1 MRVGTRLY
9 ERAAVET
16 AGSLWHVGDGLAFFA
31 GPLGRNA
38 LHSHS
43 VPVLLAGLYGAFRL
57 RIAGAD
63 WLSCRTAV
71 IPAGVAYE
79 FDLAGDPLGVLYL
92 EPNIGG
98 VDALTPLVRNASEIN
113 RAVVGSSDAIAC
125 LREAYEGEG
134 SDLCSD
140 EALHELLV
148 FSKARARN
156 EIDPRVTKILEGL
169 NTQFGN
175 AIPAAKLS
183 RSVGLSASRLQ
194 HLFAREVGVPL
205 RRYRTWQR
213 LRAAIREVVSGS
225 TYTQAAHAAGFYDQ
239 SHFSREFRRTFGA
252 PASRGIGKRRAHSP
266 TRRA

>member
-1 MRVGTRLY
+1 MP
-9 ERAAVET
+9 ER
-16 AGSLWHVGDGLAFFA
+16 
-31 GPLGRNA
+31 
-38 LHSHS
+38 
-43 VPVLLAGLYGAFRL
+43 
-57 RIAGAD
+57 D

-113 RAVVGSSDAIAC
+113 RAVVASSDAIAC
-125 LREAYEGEG
+125 LREAYER
-134 SDLCSD
+134 DARATVAPTWRYTTYC
-140 EALHELLV
+140 V
-148 FSKARARN
+148 FSKARARS
-156 EIDPRVTKILEGL
+156 EIDPRVARIVEGL

-175 AIPAAKLS
+175 AIPVAELS

-225 TYTQAAHAAGFYDQ
+225 TYTQAAHA
-239 SHFSREFRRTFGA
+239 RRLL
-252 PASRGIGKRRAHSP
+252 
-266 TRRA
+266 